1 VSCQTRPLWS
11 LVTDSSSVKMNTLI
25 SHQVIMFAAAIEQA
39 GIPALGVAFSI
50 AVLIFLYGG
59 VLIFRRRHELFDRD
73 PDVENDVPFVRHN
86 PMEGIL
92 LVWTGLTT
100 MLLIVLIQVW

>member
-1 VSCQTRPLWS
+1 MS
-11 LVTDSSSVKMNTLI
+11 TLFG
-25 SHQVIMFAAAIEQA
+25 HRVITFAAAIEQA
-39 GIPALGVAFSI
+39 GIPALRVAFSI

-73 PDVENDVPFVRHN
+73 PDVENDVTVVRHN

-100 MLLIVLIQVW
+100 LLLIVLIQV

>member
-1 VSCQTRPLWS
+1 MS
-11 LVTDSSSVKMNTLI
+11 TLI
-25 SHQVIMFAAAIEQA
+25 GHRVITFAAAIEQA
-39 GIPALGVAFSI
+39 GIPALRVAFSI

-73 PDVENDVPFVRHN
+73 PDVENDVPVVCHN
-86 PMEGIL
+86 PMEDIL

-100 MLLIVLIQVW
+100 MLLIVLIQV